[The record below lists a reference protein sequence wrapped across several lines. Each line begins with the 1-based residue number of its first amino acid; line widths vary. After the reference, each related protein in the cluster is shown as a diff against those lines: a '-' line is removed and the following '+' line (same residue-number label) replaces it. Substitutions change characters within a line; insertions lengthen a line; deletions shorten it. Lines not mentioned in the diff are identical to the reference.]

1 MLDEN
6 DYFVAVK
13 LGSGEHVL
21 AILVDEDVDT
31 VHLRYPMVI
40 KISPQILDGRAVEH
54 MTAAPLC
61 PFSADPNYFIERHHL
76 MYLKEMHQA
85 MIEKYVALLE
95 STEREVPVR
104 KNADGDLEE
113 VEEEA
118 EMPMSLAEL
127 RDKLNRLSSMVGL
140 PPLEDLEK
148 EDLDKFFIEGNE
160 TLN

>member
-1 MLDEN
+1 MIDEN
-6 DYFVAVK
+6 DFFVALK

-21 AILVDEDVDT
+21 AVLVDEDIDT

-40 KISPQILDGRAVEH
+40 KVSPQILEGRAVEH

-76 MYLKEMHQA
+76 MYIKEMHQA
-85 MIEKYVALLE
+85 MIEKFVSLL
-95 STEREVPVR
+95 SATEREVEVHE
-104 KNADGDLEE
+104 NADGDLEE
-113 VEEEA
+113 K
-118 EMPMSLAEL
+118 EMPMSLDEL

-140 PPLEDLEK
+140 PPLEDIEK
-148 EDLDKFFIEGNE
+148 DDLDKFFVEGNE

>member
-1 MLDEN
+1 MIDEN
-6 DYFVAVK
+6 DFFVAVK

-31 VHLRYPMVI
+31 VHLKYPMVI
-40 KISPQILDGRAVEH
+40 KISPQILEGRAVEH

-95 STEREVPVR
+95 TTEREVSVR
-104 KNADGDLEE
+104 ENADGDLEE
-113 VEEEA
+113 VEEK
-118 EMPMSLAEL
+118 EMPMSLDEF

-140 PPLEDLEK
+140 PPLDELEK
-148 EDLDKFFIEGNE
+148 EDFDKFFIEGND
-160 TLN
+160 TVN